1 MQSAALPA
9 WHAVDNR
16 PIVLAQHP
24 KSWQTAGLYFGDD
37 LVSDFVIEARPP
49 SPARPS
55 GYIWTS
61 RLSATGATSLSRSFQ
76 FDSEKQLAPLAL
88 SLRGGYE
95 ADLFGV

>member
-1 MQSAALPA
+1 
-9 WHAVDNR
+9 VDNR
-16 PIVLAQHP
+16 PIVLAQHL

-37 LVSDFVIEARPP
+37 LVSDFLRG

-61 RLSATGATSLSRSFQ
+61 RLSATGATSFSRSFQ

-95 ADLFGV
+95 ADLFGF